1 MVPLLVALAG
11 FSQHRAHA
19 TSLAAI
25 VPIAAV
31 AAGVFALDTG
41 VEYGTAALLAA
52 GALVGAPLG
61 ARAMAAVGERWL
73 EAAFGAFLVAVGITM
88 VAG

>member
-1 MVPLLVALAG
+1 MVPLLVALVG

-31 AAGVFALDTG
+31 AAVVFAIAGD
-41 VEYGTAALLAA
+41 VELATAGLLTA
-52 GALVGAPLG
+52 GAIAGAPLG
-61 ARAMAAVGERWL
+61 ARAMAAVGERSL
-73 EAAFGAFLVAVGITM
+73 EAAFGLFLVAVGITM